1 MSRRKRVPG
10 AVAAPR
16 TRQRCGVCTHH
27 ERRCPLDFARAK
39 VMAMGRGRPTQGRPV
54 GGDVGGDARASADLT
69 ASPNCCLGISGTWAG
84 SAPAPAWGSGT
95 CAGSAE
101 PAWGQHRHLGGVS
114 GTCVG
119 SAPAPVRG
127 QQNLGGVS
135 GTWAGSAPRGLVVGG
150 PRRGPDVVFAART
163 RQTLRTRRV
172 ACLHL
177 SKNS

>member
-1 MSRRKRVPG
+1 
-10 AVAAPR
+10 
-16 TRQRCGVCTHH
+16 
-27 ERRCPLDFARAK
+27 
-39 VMAMGRGRPTQGRPV
+39 MGRGRPTQGRPV